1 MSVPTVEGAPPGVAP
16 APSPRRPLGGLTF
29 RHPAEDELST
39 TIQTEDGPEWTGEGS
54 PSDQLDDSPSVSAWP
69 TDESDAD
76 DESAPTSSRGSSAD
90 AVRPLGKA
98 MQTAAARQAVLVAS
112 GMAHRFATTSEAQ
125 LMVGLYLADEED
137 AERIGDPLARIAGRR
152 VKDSA
157 AIANPDAADAIS
169 AMLGLA
175 GYVSK
180 QIVKLSEAR
189 TIAPEAAPGPVDV

>member
-1 MSVPTVEGAPPGVAP
+1 
-16 APSPRRPLGGLTF
+16 
-29 RHPAEDELST
+29 
-39 TIQTEDGPEWTGEGS
+39 
-54 PSDQLDDSPSVSAWP
+54 
-69 TDESDAD
+69 
-76 DESAPTSSRGSSAD
+76 
-90 AVRPLGKA
+90 